1 MFPHVVTVFN
11 VWEDDDLGKHYNIT
25 ILRGVLLDISKGAN
39 IAKTGLSDADAATLY
54 IPFIVTAESTTGDV
68 KRYKEPKAFYAA
80 DNPGEFWTLDSG
92 GESSSTSTYFAKGEI
107 SEQMSLKELRQA
119 HEYVYDVSTVD
130 IRDFGGD
137 MAHWQVGGK

>member
-1 MFPHVVTVFN
+1 MPSSGPV
-11 VWEDDDLGKHYNIT
+11 DL
-25 ILRGVLLDISKGAN
+25 S
-39 IAKTGLSDADAATLY
+39 TGGCNAYFT
-54 IPFIVTAESTTGDV
+54 
-68 KRYKEPKAFYAA
+68 RQ
-80 DNPGEFWTLDSG
+80 NPSLQEKTLDSG
-92 GESSSTSTYFAKGEI
+92 GESSSTSTYFAKGDI